1 MGQTCGAFSKY
12 LNFSKKSRNKIH
24 HKFHFFIFQIPPE
37 QPAPAIAT
45 IAQTLIS
52 KRTMGRGV
60 SANPNL
66 SLVQEEE
73 DMSEANES
81 LIQKDH
87 VDAPVRRF
95 LLDTISLYELGM
107 KPNYSRDK

>member
-1 MGQTCGAFSKY
+1 MIKKY
-12 LNFSKKSRNKIH
+12 IIKV
-24 HKFHFFIFQIPPE
+24 HFNFIFQIPPE

-52 KRTMGRGV
+52 KRKMGPGV

-66 SLVQEEE
+66 SAVIEE

-81 LIQKDH
+81 LIQKDF

-95 LLDTISLYELGM
+95 RLDTLQDFFVLVGHNCVGRFLWNS
-107 KPNYSRDK
+107 N

>member
-1 MGQTCGAFSKY
+1 
-12 LNFSKKSRNKIH
+12 
-24 HKFHFFIFQIPPE
+24 
-37 QPAPAIAT
+37 
-45 IAQTLIS
+45 
-52 KRTMGRGV
+52 MGRGV

-95 LLDTISLYELGM
+95 
-107 KPNYSRDK
+107 

>member
-1 MGQTCGAFSKY
+1 MGQIFVAFSEY
-12 LNFSKKSRNKIH
+12 LNFDEKKSINKIH
-24 HKFHFFIFQIPPE
+24 QQFYFFIFQIPPE

-52 KRTMGRGV
+52 KRTMGPGV

-66 SLVQEEE
+66 SAVIEE

-81 LIQKDH
+81 LIQKDF
-87 VDAPVRRF
+87 VDAPVRRYPF
-95 LLDTISLYELGM
+95 
-107 KPNYSRDK
+107 

>member
-1 MGQTCGAFSKY
+1 MEDGPNFCGLLSISE
-12 LNFSKKSRNKIH
+12 LWWKKNISL
-24 HKFHFFIFQIPPE
+24 FQIPPE

-52 KRTMGRGV
+52 KRTMGPGV

-66 SLVQEEE
+66 SAVIEE

-81 LIQKDH
+81 LIQKDF
-87 VDAPVRRF
+87 VDAPVRRYPF
-95 LLDTISLYELGM
+95 
-107 KPNYSRDK
+107 